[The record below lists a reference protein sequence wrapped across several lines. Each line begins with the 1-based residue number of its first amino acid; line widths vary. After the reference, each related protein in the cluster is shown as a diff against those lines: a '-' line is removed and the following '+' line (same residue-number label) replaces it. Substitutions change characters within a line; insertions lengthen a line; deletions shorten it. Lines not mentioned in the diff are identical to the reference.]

1 MSAQQSQVV
10 CITGMHRSAT
20 SLVASWLESSGLVL
34 DDGRILGARVG
45 NPKGHFEDED
55 FLKLH
60 HAEIER
66 EFPSSGGWLVT
77 RSRPIRPNAEF
88 ESAAQKLIAERSSKF
103 PLWGWKD
110 PRTSLF
116 LEHWKRWIPQMKVV
130 LLWRPCEE
138 VVESLLDRARRDGD
152 NDVPTFSAV
161 ASWRNYNRAIL
172 EFKRR
177 WPSDAVL
184 IAAGA
189 LPSKASE
196 AVELIRAKICPA
208 LKPRPLGDLLDPSL
222 LKARRGSLFT
232 RFVAGLYAT
241 SSLER
246 ELEDAS
252 DINSG
257 FAPGPST
264 EVAPA

>member
-1 MSAQQSQVV
+1 MSTQQSQVV
-10 CITGMHRSAT
+10 SITGMHRSAT
-20 SLVASWLESSGLVL
+20 SLVASWLESCGLVL
-34 DDGRILGARVG
+34 DDGRALGARVG

-55 FLKLH
+55 FLELH

-66 EFPSSGGWLVT
+66 EFPRSGGWLVI
-77 RSRPIRPNAEF
+77 RSRPIRPSAEF
-88 ESAAQKLIAERSSKF
+88 QSAAQKLIAARSGKF
-103 PLWGWKD
+103 LLWGWKD

-116 LEHWKRWIPQMKVV
+116 LEHWKRWIPQMKAV

-152 NDVPTFSAV
+152 NDVPTLAAV

-172 EFKRR
+172 EYKRR
-177 WPSDAVL
+177 WPCDAVL

-196 AVELIRAKICPA
+196 AVELIRLKICPA
-208 LKPRPLGDLLDPSL
+208 MKPRPLGDLLDPSL
-222 LKARRGSLFT
+222 LKARRASLFT
-232 RFVAGLYAT
+232 RFVSRFYDTG
-241 SSLER
+241 SLER

-252 DINSG
+252 DITSG
-257 FAPGPST
+257 YGPGASIA
-264 EVAPA
+264 VAPA